1 MTDVRSDFCLLA
13 KLHSAPQSGASVLSK
28 EPSLHAS
35 GSCASFLGFIRPSN
49 GHAGHGAGGGGLV
62 RDGAPI
68 GYLSGCW
75 ETVVFNA
82 ASYFTVKV

>member
-1 MTDVRSDFCLLA
+1 MTNVRSDFCLLA
-13 KLHSAPQSGASVLSK
+13 KLHSAPHSGASVLSI

-62 RDGAPI
+62 RQGAPI

-75 ETVVFNA
+75 ETFFLFFYA
-82 ASYFTVKV
+82 EK